1 MVSIGYLL
9 NGMFH
14 LVDGGFLPMGE
25 NDMEVWHGICAAFLV
40 PYKLIAGACDGCYL
54 VYQLWL

>member
-25 NDMEVWHGICAAFLV
+25 NDMEV
-40 PYKLIAGACDGCYL
+40 
-54 VYQLWL
+54 